1 MFSSLIHRHTSLGA
15 RWPVREAQCKNGKFD
30 LDAKSW
36 RQQGKSRC
44 FPNGATDWKR
54 VTLNEF
60 MECEI
65 NPASNRM
72 TKMLADLTY
81 IKCNSD
87 LINDTKMADSFMLK
101 SAKLNL
107 QKFAYF
113 GLTEFQKD
121 SQLLFEKTFGVEF
134 AKEFEQEETNAS
146 TIKVT
151 PETITRIREINYLDM
166 ELYRWAK
173 ELFLSRV
180 RST

>member
-1 MFSSLIHRHTSLGA
+1 MGA

-30 LDAKSW
+30 LDAKSF
-36 RQQGKSRC
+36 REQGTSRC
-44 FPNGATDWKR
+44 FPDGDTDWTG
-54 VTLNEF
+54 VTLDEF
-60 MECEI
+60 MECEF

-87 LINDTKMADSFMLK
+87 LINDKEKADNFMLK

-107 QKFAYF
+107 QTFAFF
-113 GLTEFQKD
+113 GLTEFQRE
-121 SQLLFEKTFGVEF
+121 SQELFEITFGIAF
-134 AKEFEQEETNAS
+134 SKEFEQQETNAS
-146 TIKVT
+146 KMNVT
-151 PETITRIREINYLDM
+151 PDIQKRIQEINNLDM

-180 RST
+180 RYQ